1 MDSLGDLVTRDRR
14 RSEAPS
20 SLPSQDS
27 GRRRTDDPALVAPR
41 ENRTYDYHRFCTT
54 AWKTGNFWRRRGVH
68 AESTVAVVDD
78 PEPEAVFSL
87 LGAALLG
94 ARTRFGLPERRGRDT
109 ADTRA
114 ASDLDARVVV
124 APHDEI
130 GDYEV
135 PPGSQRVGYGGP
147 PDDPA
152 VAHFERD
159 VWSENP
165 SFPETPIDPETVALV
180 ASDERGGDEADDG
193 VVREFSHAE
202 LLAAAREVAD
212 DWSLQPGDEV
222 AVRAPLAAPRTVIA
236 GVVAPLL
243 AGAAILFPDAEATGD
258 FAVVRGD
265 AADGAPER
273 EVLRPA
279 DVRVD

>member
-1 MDSLGDLVTRDRR
+1 MNALGDLVARDRR
-14 RSEAPS
+14 SEE
-20 SLPSQDS
+20 
-27 GRRRTDDPALVAPR
+27 TALVAPR

-68 AESTVAVVDD
+68 DEATVAVADD

-94 ARTRFGLPERRGRDT
+94 ARTRFGLPATGETGDSGQT
-109 ADTRA
+109 GDSEKA
-114 ASDLDARVVV
+114 ADLDARVVV

-135 PPGSQRVGYGGP
+135 PPGCQRVGYGGP

-152 VAHFERD
+152 IAHFERD

-180 ASDERGGDEADDG
+180 ADGDEFTHADLLTA
-193 VVREFSHAE
+193 AE
-202 LLAAAREVAD
+202 EVAD
-212 DWSLQPGDEV
+212 DWGLEPGDEV
-222 AVRAPLAAPRTVIA
+222 AVRAPLADPGTVVA
-236 GVVAPLL
+236 GLVAPLV
-243 AGAAILFPDAEATGD
+243 AGAAVLFPDDETAGD
-258 FAVVRGD
+258 FAVVAESGD
-265 AADGAPER
+265 SPGEQTPES
-273 EVLRPA
+273 ETIAVST
-279 DVRVD
+279 VV